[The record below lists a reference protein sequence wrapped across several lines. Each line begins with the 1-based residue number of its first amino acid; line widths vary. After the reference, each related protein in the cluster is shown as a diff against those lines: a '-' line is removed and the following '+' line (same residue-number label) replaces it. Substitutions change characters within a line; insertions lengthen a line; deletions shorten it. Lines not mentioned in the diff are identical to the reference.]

1 MKNGTIW
8 SRVKLTHWICWQTV
22 CCRDGLKCQLW
33 IDQRENLLLNERVI
47 KCMFW
52 ELQVVQPQPLLP
64 QILTYHCSKFNSSIH
79 KQTTQRLR
87 FSKRLIRRCDFA
99 QPLSGLQRFIQVV
112 FLLSFTSLDG
122 NLLFL
127 ARKRCLMPRLLCFK
141 YKTWIIHAEYH
152 LAASVSGS
160 SCMLTH
166 CHTVTLSRTWI

>member
-1 MKNGTIW
+1 MVQGKTHTLNMLTDSLLSGWIKVSAAKN
-8 SRVKLTHWICWQTV
+8 
-22 CCRDGLKCQLW
+22 
-33 IDQRENLLLNERVI
+33 QRENLLLNERVI

-112 FLLSFTSLDG
+112 FFCFLLLHWMEICYF
-122 NLLFL
+122 
-127 ARKRCLMPRLLCFK
+127 
-141 YKTWIIHAEYH
+141 
-152 LAASVSGS
+152 
-160 SCMLTH
+160 
-166 CHTVTLSRTWI
+166 